1 MSKKKLDGVI
11 EAVRYT
17 PDGKIVVVR
26 AYERHGVV
34 WSDHVL
40 LGRKELSERL
50 KQGKKFVVGE
60 RKIYLGSVFETGKV
74 VYQIENKI
82 ITEGQMSTRDL
93 LAGVPVF

>member
-1 MSKKKLDGVI
+1 MVRKKLDGVI

-17 PDGKIVVVR
+17 PGGKIAVVR

-40 LGRKELSERL
+40 LERNELSERL
-50 KQGKKFVVGE
+50 MRGKRFVVGE
-60 RKIYLGSVFETGKV
+60 RKIYLGSVFETGTV
-74 VYQIENKI
+74 VHQIEGNI
-82 ITEGQMSTRDL
+82 VTEGQTSARDL